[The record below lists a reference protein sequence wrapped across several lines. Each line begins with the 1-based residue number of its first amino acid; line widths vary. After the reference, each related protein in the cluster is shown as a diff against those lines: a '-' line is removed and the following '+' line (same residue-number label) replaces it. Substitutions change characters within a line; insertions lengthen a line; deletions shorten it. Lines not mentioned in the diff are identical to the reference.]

1 MSRPIFSS
9 KKSLSDFLSLSNFT
23 PDSAPEFAE
32 ETQKDVSELKDN
44 FVAESTKTVTPPSA
58 TSLRFRLFGSATW
71 QTIGSR
77 MSVDFI
83 IASAALVAAALVR
96 QITTRKL
103 SGSDPISSVIERV
116 NTTFVAHALWFS
128 ITGIAL
134 LALTGF
140 YRPLPSGRLA
150 DRLISAAKT
159 CVAGFI
165 LQVAFGTIVFQRTLT
180 AVELGIPAWSLFFTL
195 LALSRASRRSL
206 SSYFQLI
213 PKSEIRGVA
222 HIESVL
228 VVGGAGY
235 VGSELVRQLLD
246 SGYRVRVLDL
256 QLFGLEPLQPM
267 LSNKRLQVQKGDF
280 RNIEDVTRALRD
292 MDAVVHLAAIVG
304 DPACAIDEQT
314 TIAVNYQAARM
325 MAQMARANGISRF
338 VFASTCSVYGAS
350 DGLGAI
356 KETGKLNPVSLYAT
370 TKIDAEKALLET
382 TDDVFQPTI
391 LRFGTAYGLSRRPR
405 FDLVANLFSALAV
418 TDGEISVF
426 NGHYARP
433 FIHVRDMAR
442 ACQKSLEAP
451 LHLVGGETFNVG
463 DESQNYTI
471 SELGQMVASHVPGTV
486 VNEKCDDSDPR
497 SYRVSFEKIRSILGF
512 SASVDVS
519 EGVLE
524 MINAVRDGRI
534 EDWHNPIYSNQMQ
547 MRQFGLQALK
557 FPIQTQSELEL
568 EMPATTEFLRR
579 AA

>member
-1 MSRPIFSS
+1 MTAS
-9 KKSLSDFLSLSNFT
+9 T
-23 PDSAPEFAE
+23 PP
-32 ETQKDVSELKDN
+32 
-44 FVAESTKTVTPPSA
+44 VTPPSPH
-58 TSLRFRLFGSATW
+58 SLRFRLFGSATW
-71 QTIGSR
+71 KTVASR
-77 MSVDFI
+77 MSVDLVIANVAFI
-83 IASAALVAAALVR
+83 AAALCR

-103 SGSDPISSVIERV
+103 SGTDPISSVVERV
-116 NTTFVAHALWFS
+116 NGIFVTHAFWFS
-128 ITGIAL
+128 VSGLVL
-134 LALTGF
+134 LGLTGF

-150 DRLISAAKT
+150 ERLLSAAKT
-159 CVAGFI
+159 CVSGFI
-165 LQVAFGTIVFQRTLT
+165 LHVIFGTIVFVRPLT
-180 AVELGIPAWSLFFTL
+180 AIELGIPAWSLFFTL

-256 QLFGLEPLQPM
+256 QLFGLEPLQEL

-350 DGLGAI
+350 DGLGVI

-391 LRFGTAYGLSRRPR
+391 LRFGTAYGLSSRPR
-405 FDLVANLFSALAV
+405 FDLVANLFSAKAV

-442 ACQKSLEAP
+442 ACQMSIEAP

-471 SELGQMVASHVPGTV
+471 SQLGQIVASHVPGTMV
-486 VNEKCDDSDPR
+486 EEQSDDSDPR
-497 SYRVSFEKIRSILGF
+497 SYRVSFDKIRTLLGF
-512 SASVDVS
+512 SASVDVK

-524 MINAVRDGRI
+524 MVNAVRNGRI
-534 EDWHNPIYSNQMQ
+534 EDWHDPIYSNQLQ
-547 MRQFGLQALK
+547 MKQFGLEVLK
-557 FPIQTQSELEL
+557 FPIQSQSDLDL
-568 EMPATTEFLRR
+568 EMPATMEFLRR

>member
-1 MSRPIFSS
+1 
-9 KKSLSDFLSLSNFT
+9 
-23 PDSAPEFAE
+23 
-32 ETQKDVSELKDN
+32 
-44 FVAESTKTVTPPSA
+44 
-58 TSLRFRLFGSATW
+58 
-71 QTIGSR
+71 
-77 MSVDFI
+77 MSVDFV
-83 IASAALVAAALVR
+83 IASVALIAAALCR

-103 SGSDPISSVIERV
+103 STADPIISVVERL
-116 NTTFVAHALWFS
+116 NATFVAHALWFS
-128 ITGIAL
+128 VTGIAL

-150 DRLISAAKT
+150 DRLIAAAKT
-159 CVAGFI
+159 CMAGFL
-165 LQVAFGTIVFQRTLT
+165 LQVAFGTVVFQRTLT

-206 SSYFQLI
+206 SSYFQFI
-213 PKSEIRGVA
+213 PKSEIRGVS

-256 QLFGLEPLQPM
+256 QLFGLEPLQA
-267 LSNKRLQVQKGDF
+267 LLNNKRLQVQKGDF

-350 DGLGAI
+350 DGLAPI

-391 LRFGTAYGLSRRPR
+391 LRFGTAYGLSSRPR
-405 FDLVANLFSALAV
+405 FDLVANLFSAKAV
-418 TDGEISVF
+418 TDGGISVF

-442 ACQKSLEAP
+442 ACQMSLEAP

-471 SELGQMVASHVPGTV
+471 SELGHMVASHVPGTTV
-486 VNEKCDDSDPR
+486 EEQRDDSDPR
-497 SYRVSFEKIRSILGF
+497 SYRVSFEKIRSILRF
-512 SASVDVS
+512 SSSVDVR

-524 MINAVRDGRI
+524 MVNAVRDGQI
-534 EDWHNPIYSNQMQ
+534 EDWHDPVYSNQMQ
-547 MRQFGLQALK
+547 MHQYGMQALK
-557 FPIQTQSELEL
+557 FPVQTQSELEL
-568 EMPATTEFLRR
+568 EMPATTKFLRR

>member
-1 MSRPIFSS
+1 
-9 KKSLSDFLSLSNFT
+9 
-23 PDSAPEFAE
+23 
-32 ETQKDVSELKDN
+32 
-44 FVAESTKTVTPPSA
+44 
-58 TSLRFRLFGSATW
+58 
-71 QTIGSR
+71 
-77 MSVDFI
+77 MSVDFV
-83 IASAALVAAALVR
+83 IANVAFIGAALCR

-103 SGSDPISSVIERV
+103 SGADPISTVIERV
-116 NTTFVAHALWFS
+116 NPTFFAHACWFS
-128 ITGIAL
+128 LTGVAL

-150 DRLISAAKT
+150 ERLLSAAKT
-159 CVAGFI
+159 CIAGFVF
-165 LQVAFGTIVFQRTLT
+165 QMAFGTLVFGRTLT
-180 AVELGIPAWSLFFTL
+180 AVELGVPAWSLFFTL
-195 LALSRASRRSL
+195 LSLSRASRRSL

-256 QLFGLEPLQPM
+256 QLFGLEPLQDL
-267 LSNKRLQVQKGDF
+267 LSHKRLQVQKGDF

-304 DPACAIDEQT
+304 DPACAMDEQT

-325 MAQMARANGISRF
+325 MAQLSRANGISRF

-350 DGLGAI
+350 DGLGVI

-382 TDDVFQPTI
+382 TDDVFQPTV
-391 LRFGTAYGLSRRPR
+391 LRFGTAYGLSSRPR
-405 FDLVANLFSALAV
+405 FDLVANLFSAKAV
-418 TDGEISVF
+418 TDGQISVF

-433 FIHVRDMAR
+433 FVHVRDMAR
-442 ACQKSLEAP
+442 ACLLSLEAP

-471 SELGQMVASHVPGTV
+471 SQLGQIVASYVPGTEV
-486 VNEKCDDSDPR
+486 EEQSDDSDPR

-512 SASVDVS
+512 AASVDVK

-524 MINAVRDGRI
+524 MVNAVRDGQI
-534 EDWHNPIYSNQMQ
+534 EDWHDPIYSNQLQ
-547 MRQFGLQALK
+547 MKQHGLEVLK
-557 FPIQTQSELEL
+557 FPAASDADLAVD
-568 EMPATTEFLRR
+568 MPATTEFLRR

>member
-1 MSRPIFSS
+1 MA
-9 KKSLSDFLSLSNFT
+9 
-23 PDSAPEFAE
+23 AP
-32 ETQKDVSELKDN
+32 TQ
-44 FVAESTKTVTPPSA
+44 TVTPLSA
-58 TSLRFRLFGSATW
+58 NSLRFRLFGSATW
-71 QTIGSR
+71 QTITSR
-77 MSVDFI
+77 MSVDFV
-83 IASAALVAAALVR
+83 IANVALVAAALCR
-96 QITTRKL
+96 LITTRKL
-103 SGSDPISSVIERV
+103 TGADPIISVVERV
-116 NTTFVAHALWFS
+116 NTTFLAHALWFS
-128 ITGIAL
+128 FTGIAL

-150 DRLISAAKT
+150 ERLLSAAKT
-159 CVAGFI
+159 CLTGFV
-165 LQVAFGTIVFQRTLT
+165 LQLAFGTIVFGRTLT
-180 AVELGIPAWSLFFTL
+180 VVELGIPAWSLFFTL
-195 LALSRASRRSL
+195 LSLSRASRRSL

-256 QLFGLEPLQPM
+256 QLFGLEPLQDL

-280 RNIEDVTRALRD
+280 RNVEDVTRALRD

-304 DPACAIDEQT
+304 DPACAIDETT

-350 DGLGAI
+350 DGLGEI

-391 LRFGTAYGLSRRPR
+391 LRFGTAYGLSSRPR
-405 FDLVANLFSALAV
+405 FDLVANLFSAKAV

-442 ACQKSLEAP
+442 ACRMSLEAP

-463 DESQNYTI
+463 DASQNYTI
-471 SELGQMVASHVPGTV
+471 SQLGQIVAGYVPGTDV
-486 VNEKCDDSDPR
+486 DEQADDSDPR
-497 SYRVSFEKIRSILGF
+497 SYRVSFDKIRTILGF
-512 SASVDVS
+512 AASVDVKD
-519 EGVLE
+519 GVLE
-524 MINAVRDGRI
+524 MVDAVRDGKI
-534 EDWHNPIYSNQMQ
+534 QDWRDPIYSNQLQ
-547 MRQFGLQALK
+547 MKHFGLEALK
-557 FPIQTQSELEL
+557 FPIPTASDIATD
-568 EMPATTEFLRR
+568 MPATTAFLRR

>member
-1 MSRPIFSS
+1 MAAS
-9 KKSLSDFLSLSNFT
+9 
-23 PDSAPEFAE
+23 
-32 ETQKDVSELKDN
+32 TQI
-44 FVAESTKTVTPPSA
+44 VTPPSA
-58 TSLRFRLFGSATW
+58 GSLRFRVFGCATW

-77 MSVDFI
+77 MSVDFV
-83 IASAALVAAALVR
+83 IASVALIAATLCR

-116 NTTFVAHALWFS
+116 NTTFLAHALWFS
-128 ITGIAL
+128 VTGIAL

-150 DRLISAAKT
+150 DRLIAAAKT
-159 CVAGFI
+159 CVAGFM
-165 LQVAFGTIVFQRTLT
+165 LQVIFGTVVFGRTLT

-206 SSYFQLI
+206 TSYFQLI
-213 PKSEIRGVA
+213 PHSEIRGVT

-256 QLFGLEPLQPM
+256 QLFGLEPLQQ
-267 LSNKRLQVQKGDF
+267 LLTNKRLHVQKGDF

-338 VFASTCSVYGAS
+338 VFASTCSVYGDS
-350 DGLGAI
+350 DGLGML

-405 FDLVANLFSALAV
+405 FDLVANLFSAKAV
-418 TDGEISVF
+418 TGGAISVF
-426 NGHYARP
+426 NGHFARP

-442 ACQKSLEAP
+442 ACQKTLEAP

-463 DESQNYTI
+463 DETQNYTI
-471 SELGQMVASHVPGTV
+471 SELGRIVASYVPGTTV
-486 VNEKCDDSDPR
+486 EEKCDNTDPR

-512 SASVDVS
+512 SASVDVK

-524 MINAVRDGRI
+524 MVNAVRDGRI
-534 EDWHNPIYSNQMQ
+534 QDWRDPIYSNQMQ
-547 MRQFGLQALK
+547 MQQFGLKALR
-557 FPIQTQSELEL
+557 FPAQTAMELEL